1 MRPLRWWVVIA
12 LPMAAV
18 LLAPAL
24 APGAR
29 IVTKSH
35 QTFTGTITE
44 ETAQAITIATD
55 SGKVT
60 VPATTIA
67 SIQRDT
73 VPGEEPKIVPA
84 PIKAAK
90 APEAFQNAKAA
101 ISAGD
106 WVKAGGLLAGLLK
119 LPTTVFPHEN
129 RLAATAA
136 LVTCHLQITDLEGAS
151 KVFKQRASLVAS
163 ESDKKRLLATAEA
176 LQAAAEESI
185 AGPSLKWQAVQ
196 TYDDAIKAGMQ
207 SKTDQ
212 LLEQA
217 KEIGTNAQSLNKWS
231 SMKRIAQKIVDKLKE
246 ADLYAPGFSTMH
258 REEALSTI
266 ADNVVQAAEKAIEI
280 CTEERKFNITPYYVT
295 SVASVEH
302 ARIYNEYVT
311 RYMTRRNA
319 AEDALKNLEQLADE
333 FEAPNI
339 QTKREAKVKELLASL
354 DELRYHE
361 MIKGMKRKLRIMP
374 RRIGTQF

>member
-1 MRPLRWWVVIA
+1 MMSPLRRVAIA
-12 LPMAAV
+12 LSMATV

-24 APGAR
+24 AHGAR
-29 IVTKSH
+29 IVTTSQ

-44 ETAQAITIATD
+44 ETAQNITITTD
-55 SGKVT
+55 SGKITIPVT
-60 VPATTIA
+60 EIA

-73 VPGEEPKIVPA
+73 APGEDPKIVPA

-119 LPTTVFPHEN
+119 LPSNVFRHEN
-129 RLAATAA
+129 RLSATAA
-136 LVTCHLQITDLEGAS
+136 LATCHLQISDLEGAA
-151 KVFKQRASLVAS
+151 KVFKRRASLVSS

-176 LQAAAEESI
+176 LKKAAEESI
-185 AGPSLKWQAVQ
+185 VGPSLKWQAVQ
-196 TYDDAIKAGMQ
+196 TYDGAIKAGMQ
-207 SKTDQ
+207 SKTDE

-217 KEIGTNAQSLNKWS
+217 KEIGEKAENLNKWPV
-231 SMKRIAQKIVDKLKE
+231 MKRIASKILDKLKE
-246 ADLYAPGFSTMH
+246 ADLYTPGFSTMH

-266 ADNVVQAAEKAIEI
+266 AENVVQAAEKAVKA
-280 CTEERKFNITPYYVT
+280 CTEERKFNITPYYRT
-295 SVASVEH
+295 SAASVKH
-302 ARIYNEYVT
+302 ALVYNEYVT
-311 RYMTRRNA
+311 RYMNRRNA
-319 AEDALKNLEQLADE
+319 AEDALKNLEKLAEE
-333 FEAPNI
+333 FEVPNI

-361 MIKGMKRKLRIMP
+361 MIKGMERKLRIMP
-374 RRIGTQF
+374 RHIGSQF

>member
-1 MRPLRWWVVIA
+1 MRPLRWVVIA

-60 VPATTIA
+60 VPVTTIA

-106 WVKAGGLLAGLLK
+106 WVKAGGLLAGG
-119 LPTTVFPHEN
+119 FGPHG
-129 RLAATAA
+129 
-136 LVTCHLQITDLEGAS
+136 V
-151 KVFKQRASLVAS
+151 KVH
-163 ESDKKRLLATAEA
+163 E
-176 LQAAAEESI
+176 
-185 AGPSLKWQAVQ
+185 
-196 TYDDAIKAGMQ
+196 
-207 SKTDQ
+207 
-212 LLEQA
+212 
-217 KEIGTNAQSLNKWS
+217 
-231 SMKRIAQKIVDKLKE
+231 
-246 ADLYAPGFSTMH
+246 PGFEDGPGHFFQGTVH
-258 REEALSTI
+258 APVQL
-266 ADNVVQAAEKAIEI
+266 DLVVQ
-280 CTEERKFNITPYYVT
+280 CTQDVGNGLLFFQ
-295 SVASVEH
+295 
-302 ARIYNEYVT
+302 
-311 RYMTRRNA
+311 RR
-319 AEDALKNLEQLADE
+319 DK
-333 FEAPNI
+333 
-339 QTKREAKVKELLASL
+339 
-354 DELRYHE
+354 
-361 MIKGMKRKLRIMP
+361 
-374 RRIGTQF
+374 